1 MYVGVNTTELPLKF
15 QKYDANIAYGE
26 QSGIP

>member
-1 MYVGVNTTELPLKF
+1 MQELINTTELPLKF
-15 QKYDANIAYGE
+15 QKYDASIAYGE